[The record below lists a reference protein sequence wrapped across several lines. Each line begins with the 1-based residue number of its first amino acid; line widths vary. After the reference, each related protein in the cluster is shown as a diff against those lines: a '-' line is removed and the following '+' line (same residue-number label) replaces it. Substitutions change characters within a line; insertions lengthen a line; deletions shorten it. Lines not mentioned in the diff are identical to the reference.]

1 MLAAGGWM
9 VALVLVALLVV
20 ARLRLEAVARA
31 DHEVRGG
38 LCTLSLALDLLDRE
52 PSQSELVRVLRT
64 ALDRAVAGAEQ
75 LSRAGGPA
83 RSPEPLML
91 ERWIRESASAHA
103 LAAGSSRAVDVDWRA
118 GEVVLETDRL
128 RLAQVVPN
136 LLGNALEHGSGTV
149 TVVGTETPTGVR
161 IEVSDEGRG
170 AVGVPISAGRSRRR
184 AGRGRG
190 LRIADTAAR
199 ELGSGLRIER
209 NGEAF
214 TVGFDLPVA
223 RR

>member
-1 MLAAGGWM
+1 MLAAGGWTI
-9 VALVLVALLVV
+9 ALVLAGLLLA
-20 ARLRLEAVARA
+20 ARRRLEEVARA

-38 LCTLSLALDLLDRE
+38 LCTLSLALDSLGRE
-52 PSQSELVRVLRT
+52 PSHSELVRVLRT
-64 ALDRAVAGAEQ
+64 ALDRAEAGAEG
-75 LSRAGGPA
+75 LSRVGAAP

-91 ERWIRESASAHA
+91 ERWVRESASACA
-103 LAAGSSRAVDVDWRA
+103 LAAGPSRPVDVDWRA
-118 GEVVLETDRL
+118 GEVALETDRL
-128 RLAQVVPN
+128 RLARILPN

-149 TVVGTETPTGVR
+149 TVVGSQTASGVR

-170 AVGVPISAGRSRRR
+170 AVVVPISAARPRWR

-199 ELGSGLRIER
+199 ELGSGLRVDR
-209 NGEAF
+209 TGRTF